1 MPSWLQ
7 SPTAVILEPKK
18 IKSVTVSIVSSA
30 ICHRCLLIPALGNRI
45 SSLVSGAYWYLFFPH
60 IFLSEIQYMSPLTMP
75 PSKRIIVTFSSLV
88 CANFNFKLKSLYIF
102 EPRPEQ
108 CELIRANESE
118 LPQWLRW
125 QRICLKC
132 ERPEFDPWVGK
143 IPWRGN
149 WHRTLVFLPGNPIN
163 GGVSW
168 DTVQS

>member
-18 IKSVTVSIVSSA
+18 IKSVTVSIVSSS
-30 ICHRCLLIPALGNRI
+30 ICHRCLLIPPLGNRI
-45 SSLVSGAYWYLFFPH
+45 SSLVNGAYWYLFLPH
-60 IFLSEIQYMSPLTMP
+60 IFLSEIWYMSPLTMP

-118 LPQWLRW
+118 LP
-125 QRICLKC
+125 
-132 ERPEFDPWVGK
+132 
-143 IPWRGN
+143 
-149 WHRTLVFLPGNPIN
+149 
-163 GGVSW
+163 
-168 DTVQS
+168 